1 MPTYSLS
8 PRPSFEE
15 NPKLSKTAN
24 NLSTL
29 ISAIN
34 QKSIP
39 PIQEQKINEIMSGVN
54 NFSGPDPQ
62 LVKQIKAAQTA
73 ILKILEQDLKIVS
86 KNHYQMQWLALGMAA
101 FGVPMGVAFGTAL
114 GNMGFLGIGLP
125 IGMAIGI
132 AVGTAKDKQAQG
144 EGKQLDWV
152 AK

>member
-1 MPTYSLS
+1 MPVSQLTLL
-8 PRPSFEE
+8 PSNEE
-15 NPKLSKTAN
+15 NPKIAKASN

-29 ISAIN
+29 ISAID

-39 PIQEQKINEIMSGVN
+39 PIQEQKINEIISGVN
-54 NFSGPDPQ
+54 NFSGPDSQ

-86 KNHYQMQWLALGMAA
+86 KNHYQMQWLALGIAV
-101 FGVPMGVAFGTAL
+101 FGIPMGVAFGAAL

-132 AVGTAKDKQAQG
+132 AVGTSKDKQAQG